1 MIEQL
6 TKLQDLNKLI
16 IKPCKKETEKMKGKS
31 PNGHQTTLFQSL
43 EELLN
48 PEEPI
53 YKLSNKLPW
62 EELEK
67 EFAILY
73 SHTGRP
79 SKPIRLMVSL
89 LLLKQIY
96 NLGDETVVSAWV
108 HNPYWQYFSGY
119 TTFQWKF
126 PIEPTDLV
134 HFRKR
139 IGKEGL
145 EKILKISID
154 LHGKESLEK
163 EVVIDTTVQE
173 KNITYPTDV
182 KLHKK
187 IIDKCVKIASRENL
201 VLRQSYKRISKQLV
215 IDQRGNRSSKGKA
228 KAKKSAKKLKTIAGR
243 LTRELRRK
251 LPEELLL
258 KYEAELKLFEKVL
271 LQQRGDNN
279 KIYSLHEPAVYCM
292 SKGKAHK
299 RFEFGSKVSIVLT
312 KNSGIAVGAYN
323 FEENIY
329 DGHTLPEV
337 LEQTKRLTGKE
348 PKAAIVDRGYRGV
361 SKVGDTEIIKP
372 KNPKKKATPYEKT
385 KARKRFR
392 RRAAIE
398 PTIGHLK
405 QDFRLSRNYLKGTHG
420 DMANVLL
427 AATAYNLAKWMRIE
441 SKKLFHL
448 IFSEISKIIDSLFQR
463 NSILYWE

>member
-1 MIEQL
+1 
-6 TKLQDLNKLI
+6 
-16 IKPCKKETEKMKGKS
+16 MKGTS
-31 PNGHQTTLFQSL
+31 PDRSQRIMFQSL

-48 PEEPI
+48 PEDSL
-53 YKLSNKLPW
+53 YKLSNKIAW
-62 EELEK
+62 KELEE
-67 EFAILY
+67 EFASHY
-73 SHTGRP
+73 SKIGRP
-79 SKPIRLMVSL
+79 SKPVRLMVSL

-96 NLGDETVVSAWV
+96 NLGDETVVSAWI
-108 HNPYWQYFSGY
+108 HNPYWQYFSGF

-139 IGKEGL
+139 IGNQGL
-145 EKILKISID
+145 EKILKMSID
-154 LHGKESLEK
+154 LHGKHSLEK

-187 IIDKCVKIASRENL
+187 IIDKCVKIAFSENIP
-201 VLRQSYKRISKQLV
+201 LRQSYKRISKQLL
-215 IDQRGNRSSKGKA
+215 IDQRGSRNKNGKA

-251 LPEELLL
+251 LPKALHA
-258 KYEAELKLFEKVL
+258 KYELKLFERVL
-271 LQQRGDNN
+271 TQQKGDNH
-279 KIYSLHEPAVYCM
+279 KLYSLHEPKVYCM

-312 KNSGIAVGAYN
+312 KNSGVAIGAYN

-329 DGHTLPEV
+329 DGHTLPKV

-348 PKAAIVDRGYRGV
+348 PKVAIVDRGYRGV
-361 SKVGDTEIIKP
+361 TKVGNTEIIKP
-372 KNPKKKATPYEKT
+372 KRPKINATPYEKT
-385 KARKRFR
+385 KARKLFR
-392 RRAAIE
+392 RRAGIE
-398 PTIGHLK
+398 PVIGHLK
-405 QDFRLSRNYLKGTHG
+405 QDYRLSRNYLKGTDG

-427 AATAYNLAKWMRIE
+427 AATAYNLAKWMRMEIKKISLFIC
-441 SKKLFHL
+441 SKISKLFDL
-448 IFSEISKIIDSLFQR
+448 FSTLNYR
-463 NSILYWE
+463 TTA

>member
-1 MIEQL
+1 
-6 TKLQDLNKLI
+6 
-16 IKPCKKETEKMKGKS
+16 MKGTS
-31 PNGHQTTLFQSL
+31 PSESQTTMFQSL

-48 PEEPI
+48 PEDTL
-53 YKLSNKLPW
+53 YKLSNTISWKAL
-62 EELEK
+62 EE
-67 EFAILY
+67 EFASYY
-73 SHTGRP
+73 SKIGRP
-79 SKPIRLMVSL
+79 SKPVRLMVSL

-108 HNPYWQYFSGY
+108 HNPYWQYFSGF
-119 TTFQWKF
+119 TTFQWRF

-139 IGKEGL
+139 IGNQGL
-145 EKILKISID
+145 EKILKMSID
-154 LHGKESLEK
+154 LYGKNSLEK
-163 EVVIDTTVQE
+163 EVIIDTTVQE

-187 IIDKCVKIASRENL
+187 IIDKCVKIAFSENIP
-201 VLRQSYKRISKQLV
+201 LRQSYKRISKQLV
-215 IDQRGNRSSKGKA
+215 IDQRGNRSKNGKA

-251 LPEELLL
+251 LTKELLP
-258 KYEAELKLFEKVL
+258 KYEIKLKLFEQVL
-271 LQQRGDNN
+271 AQQKGDKN
-279 KIYSLHEPAVYCM
+279 KLYSLHEPKVYCM

-348 PKAAIVDRGYRGV
+348 PKVAIVDRGYRGV
-361 SKVGDTEIIKP
+361 TKVGNTEIIKP
-372 KNPKKKATPYEKT
+372 KNPKKSATPYEKT

-392 RRAAIE
+392 RRAGIE
-398 PTIGHLK
+398 PIIGHLK
-405 QDFRLSRNYLKGTHG
+405 QDFRLSCNYLKGTQG
-420 DMANVLL
+420 DMANVIL
-427 AATAYNLAKWMRIE
+427 AATAYNLAKWMRREIKKIFPFIY
-441 SKKLFHL
+441 SKSSELFDL
-448 IFSEISKIIDSLFQR
+448 FSAQNYKIAT
-463 NSILYWE
+463 

>member
-1 MIEQL
+1 
-6 TKLQDLNKLI
+6 
-16 IKPCKKETEKMKGKS
+16 MKGKS
-31 PNGHQTTLFQSL
+31 PTNSQTTLFQSL

-48 PEEPI
+48 PEDSL

-62 EELEK
+62 KELEE
-67 EFAILY
+67 EFASLY
-73 SHTGRP
+73 STIGRP
-79 SKPIRLMVSL
+79 SKPVRLMVSL

-108 HNPYWQYFSGY
+108 HNPYWQYFSGF

-139 IGKEGL
+139 IGKQGL
-145 EKILKISID
+145 EKIFKMSID
-154 LHGKESLEK
+154 LHGKNSLEK

-187 IIDKCVKIASRENL
+187 IIDRCVKIATYEDIA
-201 VLRQSYKRISKQLV
+201 LRQSYKRISKQLV
-215 IDQRGNRSSKGKA
+215 IDQRGNRSKSGMS

-251 LPEELLL
+251 LSDELLQ
-258 KYEAELKLFEKVL
+258 KYESEIKLFEKVL
-271 LQQRGDNN
+271 SQQKGDKN
-279 KIYSLHEPAVYCM
+279 KIYSLHEPDVYCM

-299 RFEFGSKVSIVLT
+299 RFEFGSKVSITLT

-323 FEENIY
+323 FEENVY

-348 PKAAIVDRGYRGV
+348 PKVAIVDRGYKGI
-361 SKVGDTEIIKP
+361 SKVGITEIIKP
-372 KNPKKKATPYEKT
+372 KNPKKSATQYEKA

-392 RRAAIE
+392 RRAGIE
-398 PTIGHLK
+398 PIIGHLK
-405 QDFRLSRNYLKGTHG
+405 QDFRLSRNYLKGTYG
-420 DMANVLL
+420 DMVNVLL
-427 AATAYNLAKWMRIE
+427 AATAYNLKKWLNMD
-441 SKKLFHL
+441 SKNISFFIFSKISNIFDKTLNIITKLFPKMA
-448 IFSEISKIIDSLFQR
+448 F
-463 NSILYWE
+463 

>member
-1 MIEQL
+1 
-6 TKLQDLNKLI
+6 
-16 IKPCKKETEKMKGKS
+16 MKGNS
-31 PNGHQTTLFQSL
+31 PHRTQTTLFQNL
-43 EELLN
+43 EDLLN
-48 PEEPI
+48 PEESL

-67 EFAILY
+67 EFARLY
-73 SHTGRP
+73 SKIGRP
-79 SKPIRLMVSL
+79 SKPVRLMVSL

-145 EKILKISID
+145 EKILKMSID
-154 LHGKESLEK
+154 LHGKNSLEK

-187 IIDKCVKIASRENL
+187 IIDKCVKIAITENVL
-201 VLRQSYKRISKQLV
+201 LRQSYKRISKQLV
-215 IDQRGNRSSKGKA
+215 IDQRGNRSKNGKA
-228 KAKKSAKKLKTIAGR
+228 KAKKSAKKLKTISGR

-251 LPEELLL
+251 LSKELLQ
-258 KYEAELKLFEKVL
+258 KYEEELKLFEQVL
-271 LQQRGDNN
+271 SQQKGDKN
-279 KIYSLHEPAVYCM
+279 KIYSLHEPKVYCM

-337 LEQTKRLTGKE
+337 LAQTKRLTGKG
-348 PKAAIVDRGYRGV
+348 PKVAIVDRGYRGV
-361 SKVGDTEIIKP
+361 TKLGNTEIIKP
-372 KNPKKKATPYEKT
+372 KNPKKSATPYEKT

-398 PTIGHLK
+398 PVIGHLK
-405 QDFRLSRNYLKGTHG
+405 QNFRLSRNYLKGTKG
-420 DMANVLL
+420 DMSNVLL
-427 AATAYNLAKWMRIE
+427 AAIAYNLAKWMRLE
-441 SKKLFHL
+441 SKKLFL
-448 IFSEISKIIDSLFQR
+448 FIFSKIMDVFLFYLNSKKQ
-463 NSILYWE
+463 NS

>member
-1 MIEQL
+1 M
-6 TKLQDLNKLI
+6 QDLNNLVRKACKLI
-16 IKPCKKETEKMKGKS
+16 IEKKVNLMKGTGQ
-31 PNGHQTTLFQSL
+31 NGSQTTLFQSL

-48 PEEPI
+48 PEDSL
-53 YKLSNKLPW
+53 YKLSNKIPW
-62 EELEK
+62 EEMEK
-67 EFAILY
+67 EFAPLY
-73 SHTGRP
+73 SKIGRP
-79 SKPIRLMVSL
+79 SKSVRLMVSL

-108 HNPYWQYFSGY
+108 HNPYWQYFSGF
-119 TTFQWKF
+119 TTFQWNF

-139 IGKEGL
+139 MGKEGL
-145 EKILKISID
+145 EKIFKLSID
-154 LHGKESLEK
+154 LHGKSSLEK

-187 IIDKCVKIASRENL
+187 IIDKCVKIAQSENIT
-201 VLRQSYKRISKQLV
+201 LRQSYKRISKQLV
-215 IDQRGNRSSKGKA
+215 IDQRGNRSKNGKA
-228 KAKKSAKKLKTIAGR
+228 KAKKSARKLRTIAGR

-251 LPEELLL
+251 LSKQLLQN
-258 KYEAELKLFEKVL
+258 YESEIKLFEQVL
-271 LQQRGDNN
+271 AQQKGDKN
-279 KIYSLHEPAVYCM
+279 KIYSLHEPKVYCM

-299 RFEFGSKVSIVLT
+299 RFEFGSKVSITLT
-312 KNSGIAVGAYN
+312 KNSGVAVGAYN

-348 PKAAIVDRGYRGV
+348 PKVAIVDRGYRGV
-361 SKVGDTEIIKP
+361 STVGKTEIIRP
-372 KNPKKKATPYEKT
+372 KNPKKSATPYEKT

-392 RRAAIE
+392 RRAGIE
-398 PTIGHLK
+398 PIIGHLK

-420 DMANVLL
+420 DMANVILS
-427 AATAYNLAKWMRIE
+427 ATAYNLKKWMNIE
-441 SKKLFHL
+441 SKKLTLF
-448 IFSEISKIIDSLFQR
+448 IYSKILSFFEFITNRKIMKLTVCAF
-463 NSILYWE
+463 

>member
-1 MIEQL
+1 
-6 TKLQDLNKLI
+6 
-16 IKPCKKETEKMKGKS
+16 MKGNS
-31 PNGHQTTLFQSL
+31 PQRTQTTLFQNL
-43 EELLN
+43 EDLLN
-48 PEEPI
+48 PEETL
-53 YKLSNKLPW
+53 YKLTNKLPW

-67 EFAILY
+67 EFARLY
-73 SHTGRP
+73 SKIGRP
-79 SKPIRLMVSL
+79 SKPVRLMVSL

-108 HNPYWQYFSGY
+108 HNPYWQYFSGF
-119 TTFQWKF
+119 TRFQWNF

-145 EKILKISID
+145 EKILKMSID
-154 LHGKESLEK
+154 LHGKNSLEK
-163 EVVIDTTVQE
+163 EVVIDTTVQD

-187 IIDKCVKIASRENL
+187 IIDKCVKIAISENVL
-201 VLRQSYKRISKQLV
+201 LRQSYKRISKQLV
-215 IDQRGNRSSKGKA
+215 IDQRGNRNKNGKA
-228 KAKKSAKKLKTIAGR
+228 KAKKSAKKLKTISGR

-251 LPEELLL
+251 LSKELLQ
-258 KYEAELKLFEKVL
+258 KYEEELKLFEQVL
-271 LQQRGDNN
+271 SQQKGDKN
-279 KIYSLHEPAVYCM
+279 KIYSLHEPKVYCM

-337 LEQTKRLTGKE
+337 LAQTKRLTGKE
-348 PKAAIVDRGYRGV
+348 PKVAIVDRGYRGV
-361 SKVGDTEIIKP
+361 TKLGNTEIIKP
-372 KNPKKKATPYEKT
+372 KNPKKSATPYEKT

-398 PTIGHLK
+398 PVIGHLK
-405 QDFRLSRNYLKGTHG
+405 QDFRLSRNYLKGTKG
-420 DMANVLL
+420 DMFNVLL

-441 SKKLFHL
+441 SKKLFL
-448 IFSEISKIIDSLFQR
+448 FIFSKIMDVFYF
-463 NSILYWE
+463 ILIPKNKTAKSMCF

>member
-1 MIEQL
+1 
-6 TKLQDLNKLI
+6 
-16 IKPCKKETEKMKGKS
+16 MKGNS
-31 PNGHQTTLFQSL
+31 QDQTQKTLFQSL

-48 PEEPI
+48 PAEPL
-53 YKLSNKLPW
+53 YKLSHKFPW
-62 EELEK
+62 KKIEK
-67 EFAILY
+67 EFGFLY

-108 HNPYWQYFSGY
+108 HNPYWQYFSGF

-139 IGKEGL
+139 IGRKGI
-145 EKILKISID
+145 EKILKTSID
-154 LHGKESLEK
+154 LHGKQSLET

-187 IIDKCVKIASRENL
+187 IIDKCVKIASSENIE
-201 VLRQSYKRISKQLV
+201 LRQSYKRISKQLV
-215 IDQRGNRSSKGKA
+215 IDQRSNRSTKGKA

-251 LPEELLL
+251 LSDKLLL
-258 KYEAELKLFEKVL
+258 KYELELQLFEEVL
-271 LQQRGDNN
+271 SQQKGDKN
-279 KIYSLHEPAVYCM
+279 KIYSLHEPKVYCM

-312 KNSGIAVGAYN
+312 KNNGIAVGAYN

-329 DGHTLPEV
+329 DGHTLPKV
-337 LEQTKRLTGKE
+337 LEQTERLTGKE
-348 PKAAIVDRGYRGV
+348 PKVAIVDRGYRGI
-361 SKVGDTEIIKP
+361 SNIGNTEIIKP
-372 KNPKKKATPYEKT
+372 KKPKKKATPYEKI

-398 PTIGHLK
+398 PIIGHLK

-441 SKKLFHL
+441 SKKIIHFFYYKILTIYDF
-448 IFSEISKIIDSLFQR
+448 IFIPNIKTNPFR
-463 NSILYWE
+463 CF

>member
-1 MIEQL
+1 MKGNSPQSSQRSMF
-6 TKLQDLNKLI
+6 QDL
-16 IKPCKKETEKMKGKS
+16 ED
-31 PNGHQTTLFQSL
+31 
-43 EELLN
+43 LLN
-48 PEEPI
+48 PEEPL

-67 EFAILY
+67 EFAPLY
-73 SHTGRP
+73 SKIGRP

-89 LLLKQIY
+89 LLLKRIY

-108 HNPYWQYFSGY
+108 HNPYWQYFSGF
-119 TTFQWKF
+119 TTFQWNF

-145 EKILKISID
+145 EELFKISID
-154 LHGKESLEK
+154 LHGKSSLEK

-187 IIDKCVKIASRENL
+187 IIDKCVKIATTEQIT
-201 VLRQSYKRISKQLV
+201 LRQSYKRISKQLV
-215 IDQRGNRSSKGKA
+215 IDQRGARSKNGKA
-228 KAKKSAKKLKTIAGR
+228 KARKSSKKLKTIAGR

-251 LPEELLL
+251 LPEELVV
-258 KYEAELKLFEKVL
+258 KYEVDLKIFEQVL
-271 LQQRGDNN
+271 AQKKGDKN
-279 KIYSLHEPAVYCM
+279 KIYSLHEPKVYCM

-299 RFEFGSKVSIVLT
+299 RFEFGSKVSITLT
-312 KNSGIAVGAYN
+312 KNSGVAVGAYN

-337 LEQTKRLTGKE
+337 LEQTKKLTGKE
-348 PKAAIVDRGYRGV
+348 PEVAIVDRGYKGK
-361 SKVGDTEIIKP
+361 SKIGGTKII
-372 KNPKKKATPYEKT
+372 NPKKPKKNATPYEKS

-392 RRAAIE
+392 RRAGIE
-398 PTIGHLK
+398 PIIGHLK
-405 QDFRLSRNYLKGTHG
+405 QDFRLSRNYLKGTYG

-427 AATAYNLAKWMRIE
+427 AATAYNLKKWINNK
-441 SKKLFHL
+441 SKKLNLF
-448 IFSEISKIIDSLFQR
+448 IYSKILILFEFIDIQKYFFYRKLAF
-463 NSILYWE
+463 

>member
-1 MIEQL
+1 
-6 TKLQDLNKLI
+6 
-16 IKPCKKETEKMKGKS
+16 MKGKAIAS
-31 PNGHQTTLFQSL
+31 NQTSLFETL

-48 PEEPI
+48 PSEPL
-53 YKLSNKLPW
+53 YQLSNKIPW

-67 EFAILY
+67 EFTPLY
-73 SHTGRP
+73 SETGRP
-79 SKPIRLMVSL
+79 SKPIRLMISL

-96 NLGDETVVSAWV
+96 NLGDETVVSSWV

-119 TTFQWKF
+119 KTFQWHF

-145 EKILKISID
+145 EKILKMSIA
-154 LHGKESLEK
+154 LHGKNSKEK

-187 IIDKCVKIASRENL
+187 IIDKCVKIARTEG
-201 VLRQSYKRISKQLV
+201 VQLRQSYKRISKQLV
-215 IDQRGNRSSKGKA
+215 IDQRGNRSKNGKA
-228 KAKKSAKKLKTIAGR
+228 RAKKSAKKLKTIAGR

-251 LPEELLL
+251 LSKAILQ
-258 KYEAELKLFEKVL
+258 KYATELKLFAQVL
-271 LQQRGDNN
+271 DQQKGDRN
-279 KIYSLHEPAVYCM
+279 KIYSLHEPKVYCM

-299 RFEFGSKVSIVLT
+299 RFEFGSKVSLVLT
-312 KNSGIAVGAYN
+312 KKSGIAVGAYN

-329 DGHTLPEV
+329 DGHTLPKV
-337 LEQTKRLTGKE
+337 LDQTKRLTGKE
-348 PKAAIVDRGYRGV
+348 PKVAIVDRGYRGV
-361 SKVGDTEIIKP
+361 SMVENTEIIRPKKP
-372 KNPKKKATPYEKT
+372 KKNATAYEKR
-385 KARKRFR
+385 KARERFR

-398 PTIGHLK
+398 PVIGHLK
-405 QDFRLSRNYLKGTHG
+405 QDFRLSRNYLKGTKG

-427 AATAYNLAKWMRIE
+427 AATAYNLDKWMRVE
-441 SKKLFHL
+441 SKKIMQFLFSL
-448 IFSEISKIIDSLFQR
+448 IFDIIDSLYMK
-463 NSILYWE
+463 NKILSLQPPF

>member
-1 MIEQL
+1 
-6 TKLQDLNKLI
+6 
-16 IKPCKKETEKMKGKS
+16 MKGNSQDQSQK
-31 PNGHQTTLFQSL
+31 TLFQSL

-48 PEEPI
+48 PAEPL

-67 EFAILY
+67 EFASLY

-96 NLGDETVVSAWV
+96 NLGDETVVSSWV

-154 LHGKESLEK
+154 LHGKQSLES

-173 KNITYPTDV
+173 KNVTYPTDV

-187 IIDKCVKIASRENL
+187 IIDKCVKIANAENL

-215 IDQRGNRSSKGKA
+215 IDQRCNRSPKGKA

-251 LPEELLL
+251 LSEELLL
-258 KYEAELKLFEKVL
+258 KYELEIKLFEQVL
-271 LQQRGDNN
+271 LQQKGDKN
-279 KIYSLHEPAVYCM
+279 KIYSLHEPKVYCM

-312 KNSGIAVGAYN
+312 KNNGIAVGAYN

-329 DGHTLPEV
+329 DGHTLPKV
-337 LEQTKRLTGKE
+337 LEQTERLTGKE
-348 PKAAIVDRGYRGV
+348 PKVAIVDRGYRGV
-361 SKVGDTEIIKP
+361 SHVGNTEIIKP
-372 KNPKKKATPYEKT
+372 KKPKKKSTSYEKT

-398 PTIGHLK
+398 PVIGHLK
-405 QDFRLSRNYLKGTHG
+405 QDYRLSRNYLKGSHG

-427 AATAYNLAKWMRIE
+427 AATAFNLAKWIRIE
-441 SKKLFHL
+441 SKKIIHFLFYKTST
-448 IFSEISKIIDSLFQR
+448 IYDV
-463 NSILYWE
+463 ILVSNNKTTAFLCF

>member
-1 MIEQL
+1 
-6 TKLQDLNKLI
+6 
-16 IKPCKKETEKMKGKS
+16 MKGNS
-31 PNGHQTTLFQSL
+31 PHRSQRTLFQDL
-43 EELLN
+43 EDLLN
-48 PEEPI
+48 PEDSL

-67 EFAILY
+67 ELAPLY
-73 SHTGRP
+73 SKIGRP
-79 SKPIRLMVSL
+79 SKPVRLMVSL

-108 HNPYWQYFSGY
+108 HNPYWQYFSGF
-119 TTFQWKF
+119 TTFQWNF

-145 EKILKISID
+145 EKIFKVSID
-154 LHGKESLEK
+154 LHGKSSLEK
-163 EVVIDTTVQE
+163 EVLIDTTVQE

-187 IIDKCVKIASRENL
+187 IIDKCVKIATSEKIL
-201 VLRQSYKRISKQLV
+201 LRQSYKRISKQLV
-215 IDQRGNRSSKGKA
+215 IDQRGARSKNGKA
-228 KAKKSAKKLKTIAGR
+228 KANKSARKLKTIAGR

-251 LPEELLL
+251 LPENLVV
-258 KYEAELKLFEKVL
+258 KYEVDLKIFEQVL
-271 LQQRGDNN
+271 AQKKGDKN
-279 KIYSLHEPAVYCM
+279 KIYSLHEPKVYCM

-299 RFEFGSKVSIVLT
+299 RFEFGSKVSITLT
-312 KNSGIAVGAYN
+312 KNSGVAVGAYN

-337 LEQTKRLTGKE
+337 LEQTKKLTGKE
-348 PKAAIVDRGYRGV
+348 PKVAIVDRGYRG
-361 SKVGDTEIIKP
+361 KAKIGETEII
-372 KNPKKKATPYEKT
+372 NPKRAKKNATPYEKS

-392 RRAAIE
+392 RRAGIE
-398 PTIGHLK
+398 PIIGHLK
-405 QDFRLSRNYLKGTHG
+405 QDFRLSRNYLKGTNG

-427 AATAYNLAKWMRIE
+427 AVTAYNLKKWMNKE
-441 SKKLFHL
+441 SKKLTLFIYPKISAFLEFISNQKHIL
-448 IFSEISKIIDSLFQR
+448 IHNLAF
-463 NSILYWE
+463 

>member
-1 MIEQL
+1 
-6 TKLQDLNKLI
+6 
-16 IKPCKKETEKMKGKS
+16 MKSNS
-31 PNGHQTTLFQSL
+31 PHRSQTTLFQNL
-43 EELLN
+43 EDLLN
-48 PEEPI
+48 PKDSL

-67 EFAILY
+67 EFAPLY
-73 SHTGRP
+73 SKIGCP
-79 SKPIRLMVSL
+79 SKPVRLMVSL

-108 HNPYWQYFSGY
+108 DNPYWQYFSGF
-119 TTFQWKF
+119 TTFQWNF

-145 EKILKISID
+145 EKIFKISID
-154 LHGKESLEK
+154 LHGKNSLEK

-187 IIDKCVKIASRENL
+187 IIDKCVKIASSENIT
-201 VLRQSYKRISKQLV
+201 LRQSYKRISKQLV
-215 IDQRGNRSSKGKA
+215 IDQRGNRSKNGKA
-228 KAKKSAKKLKTIAGR
+228 KAKKSARKLKTIAGR

-251 LPEELLL
+251 LSEEQLS
-258 KYEAELKLFEKVL
+258 KHEENIQLFEKVL
-271 LQQRGDNN
+271 AQKKGDKN
-279 KIYSLHEPAVYCM
+279 KIYSLHEPKVYCM

-299 RFEFGSKVSIVLT
+299 RFEFGSKVSLTLT
-312 KNSGIAVGAYN
+312 KNGGVAVGAYN

-348 PKAAIVDRGYRGV
+348 PKVAIVDRGYQGV
-361 SKVGDTEIIKP
+361 STVGKTEIIRP
-372 KNPKKKATPYEKT
+372 KNPKKSATPYEKT

-392 RRAAIE
+392 RRAGIE
-398 PTIGHLK
+398 PIIGHLK
-405 QDFRLSRNYLKGTHG
+405 QDFRLSRNYLKGSNG
-420 DMANVLL
+420 DMANILL
-427 AATAYNLAKWMRIE
+427 SATAYNLKKWMNIE
-441 SKKLFHL
+441 SKKLTLFVY
-448 IFSEISKIIDSLFQR
+448 SKISDFFGFITWQK
-463 NSILYWE
+463 NITPTYWAF

>member
-1 MIEQL
+1 
-6 TKLQDLNKLI
+6 
-16 IKPCKKETEKMKGKS
+16 MKGNSQDQSQK
-31 PNGHQTTLFQSL
+31 TLFQSL

-48 PEEPI
+48 PKESLYI
-53 YKLSNKLPW
+53 LSNKLPW

-67 EFAILY
+67 EFASLY

-108 HNPYWQYFSGY
+108 NNPYWQYFSGY
-119 TTFQWKF
+119 STFQWKF

-154 LHGKESLEK
+154 LHGKQSLES
-163 EVVIDTTVQE
+163 EVVIDTTAQE

-187 IIDKCVKIASRENL
+187 IIDKCVKIARSENL

-215 IDQRGNRSSKGKA
+215 IDQRGNRSTKGKG
-228 KAKKSAKKLKTIAGR
+228 KAKKSARKLKTIAGR

-251 LPEELLL
+251 LPEGLLL
-258 KYEAELKLFEKVL
+258 KYELELKLFEQVL
-271 LQQRGDNN
+271 SQQKGDKN
-279 KIYSLHEPAVYCM
+279 KIYSLHEPKVYCM

-312 KNSGIAVGAYN
+312 KNNGIAVGAYN

-329 DGHTLPEV
+329 DGHTLPKV
-337 LEQTKRLTGKE
+337 LEQTERLTGKE
-348 PKAAIVDRGYRGV
+348 PKVAIVDRGYRGV
-361 SKVGDTEIIKP
+361 SNVGNTEIIKP
-372 KNPKKKATPYEKT
+372 KKPKKKSTSYEKA

-398 PTIGHLK
+398 PVIGHLK

-427 AATAYNLAKWMRIE
+427 AATAHNLAKWMRIE
-441 SKKLFHL
+441 SKKLFHFISSR
-448 IFSEISKIIDSLFQR
+448 IFGIIDPLFQNNKLLKLNNR
-463 NSILYWE
+463 F

>member
-1 MIEQL
+1 
-6 TKLQDLNKLI
+6 
-16 IKPCKKETEKMKGKS
+16 MKGQS
-31 PNGHQTTLFQSL
+31 PHRSQTTLFQNL
-43 EELLN
+43 EDLLN
-48 PEEPI
+48 PEDSL

-62 EELEK
+62 EDLEK
-67 EFAILY
+67 EFAPLY
-73 SHTGRP
+73 SKIGRP
-79 SKPIRLMVSL
+79 SKPVRLMVSL

-108 HNPYWQYFSGY
+108 HNPYWQYFSGF
-119 TTFQWKF
+119 TTFQWNF

-139 IGKEGL
+139 IGKDGL
-145 EKILKISID
+145 EKIFKVSID
-154 LHGKESLEK
+154 LHGKSSLEK

-187 IIDKCVKIASRENL
+187 IIDKCVKIATSENIT
-201 VLRQSYKRISKQLV
+201 LRQSYKRISKQLV
-215 IDQRGNRSSKGKA
+215 IDQRGARSKNGKV
-228 KAKKSAKKLKTIAGR
+228 KAKKSARKLKTIAGR

-251 LPEELLL
+251 LTDELIV
-258 KYEAELKLFEKVL
+258 KHEVELKLFERVL
-271 LQQRGDNN
+271 AQKKGDKN
-279 KIYSLHEPAVYCM
+279 KMYSLHEPEVYCM

-299 RFEFGSKVSIVLT
+299 RFEFGSKVSITLT
-312 KNSGIAVGAYN
+312 KNSGVAVGACN

-348 PKAAIVDRGYRGV
+348 PKVAIVDRGYRGV
-361 SKVGDTEIIKP
+361 SRVGKTEIIKP
-372 KNPKKKATPYEKT
+372 MNPKKNATPYEKT

-398 PTIGHLK
+398 PIIGHLK
-405 QDFRLSRNYLKGTHG
+405 QDFRLSRNYLKGTNG
-420 DMANVLL
+420 DMANVILS
-427 AATAYNLAKWMRIE
+427 ATAYNLKKWMNIE
-441 SKKLFHL
+441 SKKLTLF
-448 IFSEISKIIDSLFQR
+448 IYSKILTFFELCFTSKKVTQT
-463 NSILYWE
+463 YWAF

>member
-1 MIEQL
+1 
-6 TKLQDLNKLI
+6 
-16 IKPCKKETEKMKGKS
+16 MKGNHIDS
-31 PNGHQTTLFQSL
+31 AQTSLFQTL

-48 PEEPI
+48 PSEAL
-53 YKLSNKLPW
+53 YQLSNKIPW

-67 EFAILY
+67 EFSLLY
-73 SHTGRP
+73 SETGRP
-79 SKPIRLMVSL
+79 SKPIRLMISL
-89 LLLKQIY
+89 LLLKQLY

-119 TTFQWKF
+119 KTFQWHF

-145 EKILKISID
+145 EKIFKMSIS
-154 LHGKESLEK
+154 LHGKNSKEK

-187 IIDKCVKIASRENL
+187 IIDKCVKIAKKEGIQ
-201 VLRQSYKRISKQLV
+201 LRQSYRRISKQLV
-215 IDQRGNRSSKGKA
+215 IDQRGNRSKNGKA
-228 KAKKSAKKLKTIAGR
+228 KAKKSAKKLRTIAGR
-243 LTRELRRK
+243 LTREIRRK
-251 LPEELLL
+251 LSKETLQ
-258 KYEAELKLFEKVL
+258 KYETELKLFTQVL
-271 LQQRGDNN
+271 AQQKGDQN
-279 KIYSLHEPAVYCM
+279 KIYSLHEPKVYCI

-312 KNSGIAVGAYN
+312 KKSGIAVGACN

-329 DGHTLPEV
+329 DGHTLPKV

-348 PKAAIVDRGYRGV
+348 PKVAIVDRGYRGV
-361 SKVGDTEIIKP
+361 SMVENTEIIRPKKP
-372 KNPKKKATPYEKT
+372 KKNATIYEKA

-398 PTIGHLK
+398 PVIGHLK
-405 QDFRLSRNYLKGTHG
+405 QDFRLSRNYLKGIKG

-427 AATAYNLAKWMRIE
+427 AATAYNLDKWMRVE
-441 SKKLFHL
+441 SKKIIHFLLAL
-448 IFSEISKIIDSLFQR
+448 IFEII
-463 NSILYWE
+463 NSIYKKYKRLALNNSF